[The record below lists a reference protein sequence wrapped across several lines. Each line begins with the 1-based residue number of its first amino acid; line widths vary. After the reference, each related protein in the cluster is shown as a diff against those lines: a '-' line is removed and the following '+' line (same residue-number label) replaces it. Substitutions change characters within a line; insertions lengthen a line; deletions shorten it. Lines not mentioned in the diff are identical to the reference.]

1 MLKISF
7 NIQCSQMKDEVGIVS
22 TTQVVPGDYQM
33 ENIKSKLILIVSII
47 WLFRKSTS
55 KKVNEMCYMLY
66 SKQKHYVCN
75 NNTFYYLC
83 ESISAL
89 LERKQRLQ
97 CPIYNG
103 TLEIW
108 SSMNK
113 ISIFLL
119 I

>member
-55 KKVNEMCYMLY
+55 KKVNEMCYVIFAIIY
-66 SKQKHYVCN
+66 EI
-75 NNTFYYLC
+75 TFYYLC

-89 LERKQRLQ
+89 A
-97 CPIYNG
+97 
-103 TLEIW
+103 
-108 SSMNK
+108 
-113 ISIFLL
+113 LL
-119 I
+119 